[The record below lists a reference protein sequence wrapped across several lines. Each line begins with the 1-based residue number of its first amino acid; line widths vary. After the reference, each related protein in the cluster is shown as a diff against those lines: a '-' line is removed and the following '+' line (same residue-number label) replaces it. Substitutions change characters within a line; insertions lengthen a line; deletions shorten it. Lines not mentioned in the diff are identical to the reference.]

1 MSTLP
6 SKLIENL
13 TTSYHSATLAQVII
27 ISFMNY
33 YSRIL
38 TDVLASVLAH
48 HKYILNIGTIVTLWK
63 HESDNTLLKILQQ
76 FTISLIVKTNILV
89 MTFKALQDLAPVP
102 SLTSSPYCSPPH
114 SILSSHT
121 SLLAVPWP
129 HKVLPHVRAFEL
141 AAPSTWNTL
150 LLDIRMAHFL
160 GLFNCHLL
168 NKVILEL
175 QTSPHPPHMHSLSP
189 SLLDLIQYILPSSMV
204 HICLFILSIIYLPS
218 CH

>member
-63 HESDNTLLKILQQ
+63 HESDNTTLLKILQQ

-89 MTFKALQDLAPVP
+89 MTFKALQDLALFPLWP
-102 SLTSSPYCSPPH
+102 HLPTALPLTLSSPATPV
-114 SILSSHT
+114 
-121 SLLAVPWP
+121 SLLFLDHTRYCPM
-129 HKVLPHVRAFEL
+129 LG
-141 AAPSTWNTL
+141 PSNL
-150 LLDIRMAHFL
+150 LLLLL
-160 GLFNCHLL
+160 GTLF
-168 NKVILEL
+168 
-175 QTSPHPPHMHSLSP
+175 S
-189 SLLDLIQYILPSSMV
+189 
-204 HICLFILSIIYLPS
+204 
-218 CH
+218 